1 MMKTQSTF
9 PELLQAYFM
18 QRLMNER
25 NASPHTIANY
35 RDAFR
40 LLIAFA
46 HGQLRKPPTALTMQ
60 ELDASFV
67 CRFLDHLERDRG
79 VSARSRNVR
88 LAAIHSFFN
97 YVALQEPALGALA
110 QRVLAIKSKRY
121 ARKPVDFLT
130 RAEAEALLSAP
141 NQETWSGRRDRTL
154 LLIALQTGMRVSELI
169 SLRCQDVTLDTGA
182 HVRCIGKGRKPRCIP
197 LRKETVTT
205 LRVWLRERNGQ
216 SADALF
222 PNARG
227 KALSRDGIQYLLA
240 KHVAF
245 ARQRCPTLKNK
256 RVSPHVLRHYL
267 PFLTMSSDSGRRAF
281 KSEYSHQDVGSANV
295 SPDIVFSAL
304 QAVEEPEELIAGVI
318 PCRAAIRRC
327 CLGER
332 LLLHSQC
339 RL

>member
-9 PELLQAYFM
+9 PELLQAYFT
-18 QRLMNER
+18 QRLMNEC

-141 NQETWSGRRDRTL
+141 NQATWSGRRDRTL

-169 SLRCQDVTLDTGA
+169 SLRCQDVSLDTGA
-182 HVRCIGKGRKPRCIP
+182 HVRCIGKGRKARCIP

-240 KHVAF
+240 KHVAS

-256 RVSPHVLRHYL
+256 RVSPHVLRHSTAMDLLQHGVDRSVIALWLGHESMETTQIY
-267 PFLTMSSDSGRRAF
+267 
-281 KSEYSHQDVGSANV
+281 
-295 SPDIVFSAL
+295 L
-304 QAVEEPEELIAGVI
+304 QASLELKERALAQTEPFNG
-318 PCRAAIRRC
+318 RTRRYRPPDQ
-327 CLGER
+327 LMAFLKG
-332 LLLHSQC
+332 L
-339 RL
+339 

>member
-1 MMKTQSTF
+1 MKTHSTF
-9 PELLQAYFM
+9 SELLQAYFT
-18 QRLMNER
+18 QRLMNEC

-35 RDAFR
+35 RDTFR

-46 HGQLRKPPTALTMQ
+46 HEQLRKAPTALTMQ
-60 ELDASFV
+60 ELDAAFV
-67 CRFLDHLERDRG
+67 CRFLDHLERDRRIT
-79 VSARSRNVR
+79 ARSRNVR

-121 ARKPVDFLT
+121 AKKPVDFLT

-141 NQETWSGRRDRTL
+141 NQETWSGRRDRAL

-182 HVRCIGKGRKPRCIP
+182 NARCIGKGRKARCIP
-197 LRKETVTT
+197 LRKETVAA

-227 KALSRDGIQYLLA
+227 KALSRDGVQYLVA
-240 KHVAF
+240 KHVAL
-245 ARQRCPTLKNK
+245 ARQRCPTLTSK
-256 RVSPHVLRHYL
+256 RVSPHVLRHSTAMDLLQHGVDRSVIALWLGHESMETTQIY
-267 PFLTMSSDSGRRAF
+267 
-281 KSEYSHQDVGSANV
+281 
-295 SPDIVFSAL
+295 L
-304 QAVEEPEELIAGVI
+304 QASLELKERALAQTEPFNAGF
-318 PCRAAIRRC
+318 RRY
-327 CLGER
+327 R
-332 LLLHSQC
+332 PPDQLLAFLKG
-339 RL
+339 L